1 MAELLACP
9 KLPDTR
15 RRSGSATIAMPGSR
29 SAVIQRLASAGAAAE
44 MMERP
49 HHLFGISS
57 TRRVSSKRE
66 KFVTVQRYF
75 LIRGNPLQGGLQ
87 KNHAH
92 PYLTSAKRGA
102 RSGSEGQG
110 AARGCP
116 LRRCRNFL
124 GKCLCHMSRHNIDI
138 YTHIHRQVSRHDM
151 TFVFSMNQK

>member
-49 HHLFGISS
+49 HHLLGISS

-66 KFVTVQRYF
+66 KFVNVQRYF

-92 PYLTSAKRGA
+92 PYLTSAMRGA
-102 RSGSEGQG
+102 SSGSEGGKGQRA
-110 AARGCP
+110 AARRRQRTPRAPRARGRRPGP
-116 LRRCRNFL
+116 LVPRAASKRFAAYLKNA
-124 GKCLCHMSRHNIDI
+124 S
-138 YTHIHRQVSRHDM
+138 
-151 TFVFSMNQK
+151 